1 MEFVTIVAMLSL
13 IEFMAF
19 GGAVGKSRVKTGI
32 SAPAV
37 TGDESFE
44 RYYRVHQNTLEQ
56 LIVFIPALY
65 AFGYYVN
72 DLAAVALGTVF
83 LVGRALYFRAYTADP
98 NSRGLGFMLS
108 FVPNVILTF
117 GGIIG
122 ALITA
127 FG

>member
-1 MEFVTIVAMLSL
+1 MEYVTIVAMLSL
-13 IEFMAF
+13 VEFMAF
-19 GGAVGKSRVKTGI
+19 GGAVGKSRVKSGI

-56 LIVFIPALY
+56 LIVFIPALF

-72 DLAAVALGTVF
+72 ELAAVAIGAVF
-83 LVGRALYFRAYTADP
+83 LVGRAVYFRAYTAKPD
-98 NSRGLGFMLS
+98 SRGLGFMLS
-108 FVPNVILTF
+108 FVPNLVLTF

-122 ALITA
+122 ALIHA

>member
-1 MEFVTIVAMLSL
+1 MEYVTIIAMLSL
-13 IEFMAF
+13 VEFMAF
-19 GGAVGKSRVKTGI
+19 GGAVGKSRVKSGI

-56 LIVFIPALY
+56 LIVFIPALF

-72 DLAAVALGTVF
+72 DLAAVAIGAIF
-83 LVGRALYFRAYTADP
+83 LIGRAIYFRAYTADP
-98 NSRGLGFMLS
+98 DSRGLGFMLS
-108 FVPNVILTF
+108 FVPNLVLTF

-122 ALITA
+122 AMIHA